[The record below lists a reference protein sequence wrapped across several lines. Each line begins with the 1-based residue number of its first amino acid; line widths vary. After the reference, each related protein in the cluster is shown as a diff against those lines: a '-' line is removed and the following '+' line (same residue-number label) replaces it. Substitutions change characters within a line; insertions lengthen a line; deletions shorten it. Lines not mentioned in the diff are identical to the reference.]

1 MSVLFPTFLSL
12 GKRIKR
18 LLATDVKSIWQ
29 ALEESAEPTQEV
41 FFDGF
46 IYYPPI
52 VWKQVSKERCIESET
67 SSQAEEKGTGRTNA
81 DELHSPSVGSISQT
95 RTVRSN

>member
-1 MSVLFPTFLSL
+1 MSALFPSFLSL
-12 GKRIKR
+12 GQRLKR

-29 ALEESAEPTQEV
+29 AVEELQEPTGQV

-52 VWKQVSKERCIESET
+52 I
-67 SSQAEEKGTGRTNA
+67 
-81 DELHSPSVGSISQT
+81 
-95 RTVRSN
+95 